1 MKLLDTHSHIYL
13 EEFDRDRLQMVE
25 RAEKEG
31 IIKIILPAIDSG
43 THPKMLEVANVF
55 NGICLTMMGLHPCSV
70 KNNYKDELKI
80 AEDYLQKMKFQ
91 GIGETGLDY
100 YWDLTFKEEQI
111 AVFQEQIEWGIHNKL
126 PIIIHSR
133 NSLDDCIRMVS
144 ENQKGNLK
152 GIFHCFSGTRDQA
165 LQIIDLGFYLGIG
178 GVITFKNSGLDK
190 VMENISI
197 DHVVLETDAPYLSP
211 VPFRGKRNECSYLK
225 YISQKLAEI
234 KQISIEDVAAIN
246 TRNAEELFGI

>member
-1 MKLLDTHSHIYL
+1 
-13 EEFDRDRLQMVE
+13 
-25 RAEKEG
+25 
-31 IIKIILPAIDSG
+31 
-43 THPKMLEVANVF
+43 MLKVANEF

-70 KNNYKDELKI
+70 KSNYKDELKI

-100 YWDLTFKEEQI
+100 YWDLSFKEEQI
-111 AVFQEQIEWGIHNKL
+111 AVFQEHIEWGIHNRL
-126 PIIIHSR
+126 PVIIHSR

-152 GIFHCFSGTRDQA
+152 GIFHCFSGTQDQA

-178 GVITFKNSGLDK
+178 GVITFKNSGLDLIMK
-190 VMENISI
+190 NINI

-211 VPFRGKRNECSYLK
+211 VPFRGKRNESSYLK
-225 YISQKLAEI
+225 YVLQKLADI
-234 KQISIEDVAAIN
+234 KQLPIYAIAVVT
-246 TRNAEELFGI
+246 TRNAEELFSI